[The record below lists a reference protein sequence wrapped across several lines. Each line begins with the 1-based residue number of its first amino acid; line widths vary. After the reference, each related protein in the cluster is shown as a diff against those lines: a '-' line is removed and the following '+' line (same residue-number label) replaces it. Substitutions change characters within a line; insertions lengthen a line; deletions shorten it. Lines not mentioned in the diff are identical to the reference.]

1 MVHECMQV
9 AFVNALREL
18 NTSGKDVA
26 PRGAA
31 TKEVLFYQATIL
43 NPDNRFITLPERGAN
58 PFAQIAETLWMLSG
72 RNDLDWLELFIPQVK
87 KFSDDGRTWRAGYGP
102 RLRAWQQE
110 RFREYPG
117 GGEVDRYE
125 IDQIAKVMGK
135 LRTDQDTRQAVITI
149 WDPAEDWVEGS
160 RDYPCLAGDTIVHSP
175 EGNVPIKDV
184 PVGYPV
190 YTYNERTAK
199 IELKR
204 VRKSGKTGHKPIVE
218 VHMDDGY
225 VVRCTEDHP
234 FMVRSGRGRS
244 HTRKWVQAGALKKGM
259 SLVPIHYRHNNNGY
273 KAVIDDTTSTAYK
286 HWNPVHRMYEQFVNG
301 SLPEDWVVHHHNG
314 VREDNRIANL
324 QRMPKERHDHLESFN
339 RIGEDNPAWKSGY
352 QHEQR
357 FQPQLTPEQMVA
369 WGKRV
374 VQRHGKMNWDIY
386 YQEIMANDQ
395 LRHADIQ
402 HTFGSYGQFKSVVYN
417 NHKVVKVVRTGV
429 TEDVY
434 DLEVDGNHNFFVG
447 SGVLVHN
454 CNNWLHFIIR
464 DDKLHLNVGVRSND
478 LVFGFSHVD
487 FFGWSVLLE
496 LMANWVGVGMGT
508 INWNATSMHIY
519 ERHFGMMQ
527 QIVEETPHPYRTPAF
542 YGVPSLPVFCPWDK
556 FDRMLTHLTTWA
568 KYWAVG
574 CVYGSTTPPGHDL
587 VEDLPWFNEAQK
599 MLWLWAE
606 FKHVQAGHA
615 PVQIYNVLNNMVHSD
630 MRVAALVYLS
640 QRMDGFNWEAVDLSR
655 EEQNYLT
662 LRRLL

>member
-1 MVHECMQV
+1 
-9 AFVNALREL
+9 
-18 NTSGKDVA
+18 
-26 PRGAA
+26 
-31 TKEVLFYQATIL
+31 
-43 NPDNRFITLPERGAN
+43 
-58 PFAQIAETLWMLSG
+58 
-72 RNDLDWLELFIPQVK
+72 LELFIPQVK

-117 GGEVDRYE
+117 GWEVDRYE

-160 RDYPCLAGDTIVHSP
+160 RDYP
-175 EGNVPIKDV
+175 
-184 PVGYPV
+184 
-190 YTYNERTAK
+190 
-199 IELKR
+199 
-204 VRKSGKTGHKPIVE
+204 
-218 VHMDDGY
+218 
-225 VVRCTEDHP
+225 
-234 FMVRSGRGRS
+234 
-244 HTRKWVQAGALKKGM
+244 
-259 SLVPIHYRHNNNGY
+259 
-273 KAVIDDTTSTAYK
+273 
-286 HWNPVHRMYEQFVNG
+286 
-301 SLPEDWVVHHHNG
+301 
-314 VREDNRIANL
+314 
-324 QRMPKERHDHLESFN
+324 
-339 RIGEDNPAWKSGY
+339 
-352 QHEQR
+352 
-357 FQPQLTPEQMVA
+357 
-369 WGKRV
+369 
-374 VQRHGKMNWDIY
+374 
-386 YQEIMANDQ
+386 
-395 LRHADIQ
+395 
-402 HTFGSYGQFKSVVYN
+402 
-417 NHKVVKVVRTGV
+417 
-429 TEDVY
+429 
-434 DLEVDGNHNFFVG
+434 
-447 SGVLVHN
+447 

-568 KYWAVG
+568 QYWAVG
-574 CVYGSTTPPGHDL
+574 YVYGSTTPPGHVL

-640 QRMDGFNWEAVDLSR
+640 QRMDGFNWEAVDLSW